1 MWRCAGNKRFPTDRG
16 IKKGGKGIS
25 HPRGEFTHTGYQEG
39 WERDFPP
46 TGGVLTHGGSSH
58 THGVSRGVG
67 KGVPTHGGSSH
78 TRGIKKGGKGISHPR
93 GEFSHTGYQEGWERE
108 FPPTGGVHTH
118 GVSRGVG
125 KGFPTH
131 GGSSHTGGVHTHGVS
146 RRVGKG
152 FPTHGVEEGWEREF
166 SPTGFKKG
174 GKGISP
180 TGCEEGWEREFHTR
194 GDFPPTGGCHSRVT
208 WYKSPVVQSK
218 LPKLFFKLHL
228 ALPTG
233 PGEGSVY
240 SGWFVGAVG
249 IFVLLSHG
257 WHRCRCRLRGV

>member
-1 MWRCAGNKRFPTDRG
+1 MGKGFPTH
-16 IKKGGKGIS
+16 GGSS
-25 HPRGEFTHTGYQEG
+25 HPRGEFTVHTHGVSRRVGKGFPHTTGGVHTHAGYQEGWEREFTPTGGVHPRGDTHAGYQEG

-46 TGGVLTHGGSSH
+46 TGGVH
-58 THGVSRGVG
+58 TRRVSRGVG

-93 GEFSHTGYQEGWERE
+93 GESQ
-108 FPPTGGVHTH
+108 
-118 GVSRGVG
+118 
-125 KGFPTH
+125 H
-131 GGSSHTGGVHTHGVS
+131 GGSSHTQGI
-146 RRVGKG
+146 
-152 FPTHGVEEGWEREF
+152 
-166 SPTGFKKG
+166 KKG
-174 GKGISP
+174 GKGSS
-180 TGCEEGWEREFHTR
+180 HH
-194 GDFPPTGGCHSRVT
+194 TGGCHSRVT

-240 SGWFVGAVG
+240 SGWFVGVVG